1 MTEQEKNSEA
11 LHQLGVKIKPGY
23 EFVRWGQNFSPTE
36 VMDSNYF
43 LVNSCNH
50 LVVRKIPIYR
60 EPVKQ
65 DMGKIAEFR
74 DCDSENWRKGQFLTI
89 DSDGLFVFKHE
100 GAVGFYNHA
109 RIKD

>member
-11 LHQLGVKIKPGY
+11 LHQLGVDVPDGF
-23 EFVRWGQNFSPTE
+23 EFD
-36 VMDSNYF
+36 DSSEGDHASHEIF
-43 LVNSCNH
+43 RVLK
-50 LVVRKIPIYR
+50 LRKIPIYR

-74 DCDSENWRKGQFLTI
+74 GYPTSDWIKGQFLTI